1 MIDVSK
7 LTIESAHDHLMKGDF
22 TAVEL
27 TKVYLDVIAQ
37 KNPKINAYR
46 EVFADAI
53 EQAEKADERIKAS
66 KAKTP
71 KSDGS
76 GSVTSLTGI
85 PFAMKDNILI
95 EGKIAGASSKV
106 LENYKA
112 SYDATVTKKLK
123 DAGAIFLGRTN
134 MDEFAMGGST
144 ENSAYGVTLN
154 PIDPI
159 RVSGGSSGGSVA
171 AVAMDGA
178 LAALGTDTGGSVRQP
193 ASFCG
198 MVGFKP
204 TYGSVSRHGL
214 IAMGSSLDQAGP
226 ITKTVADSEI
236 IFNAIKGR
244 DRYDST
250 SMDSPFGKV
259 GDAVE
264 KSKKEKF
271 TIGVPRHFM
280 QKGLDADVLENFEG
294 VLKKL
299 EKSGHKIVD
308 VSLPNIDYSLAVYYI
323 LMPAE
328 VSSNLARFD
337 GVKYGAHAD
346 GKDLLEDYL
355 LTRGQFFGKEVRR
368 RIVLGTY
375 VLSTGYYDAYYGK
388 ACVTRNLLK
397 RDFLEAFKTVDVIV
411 TPTSPT
417 PAFKVG
423 EKASD
428 PLSMYLSDIF
438 TVTANLVGVPAI
450 SAPCGTVLREG
461 KELPLGFQIMAPH
474 FCEDTLFALGKVVEQ
489 VR

>member
-7 LTIESAHDHLMKGDF
+7 LTIESAHDHLVKGDF

-27 TKVYLDVIAQ
+27 TKTYLDIIAQ
-37 KNPKINAYR
+37 KDPAINAFR
-46 EVFADAI
+46 EVFADAL
-53 EQAEKADERIKAS
+53 EQAKVADKRIKAGQ
-66 KAKTP
+66 AAL
-71 KSDGS
+71 
-76 GSVTSLTGI
+76 LTGI

-95 EGKIAGASSKV
+95 EGRIAGASSKI
-106 LENYKA
+106 LENYTA

-123 DAGAIFLGRTN
+123 EAGAVFIGRTN

-144 ENSAYGVTLN
+144 ENSAYGPTRN
-154 PIDPI
+154 PVDPT
-159 RVSGGSSGGSVA
+159 RVSGGSSGGSAA
-171 AVAMDGA
+171 AVAMDGV

-193 ASFCG
+193 SSFCG
-198 MVGFKP
+198 TVGLKP
-204 TYGSVSRHGL
+204 TYGAISRHGL

-236 IFNAIKGR
+236 IFNILKGK

-250 SMDSPFGKV
+250 SADAPTTGKS
-259 GDAVE
+259 AQA
-264 KSKKEKF
+264 KKTKLK
-271 TIGVPRHFM
+271 IGVPRHFM
-280 QKGLDADVLENFEG
+280 QKGIDKDVLDNFETI
-294 VLKKL
+294 LKKL
-299 EKSGHKIVD
+299 EKQGHQIVD

-337 GVKYGAHAD
+337 GVKYGKHVD
-346 GKDLLEDYL
+346 GQDLLEDYL
-355 LTRGQFFGKEVRR
+355 LTRGQFLGKEVRR
-368 RIVLGTY
+368 RIILGTY

-388 ACVTRNLLK
+388 ACATQALLK
-397 RDFLEAFKTVDVIV
+397 HDFAEAFKKVDAIV

-423 EKASD
+423 EKAAD

-450 SAPCGTVLREG
+450 SVPCGTVSRVG
-461 KELPLGFQIMAPH
+461 KDLPLGLPLGFQIMAPY
-474 FCEDTLFALGKVVEQ
+474 FGEDTLFALGKAVEQ

>member
-27 TKVYLDVIAQ
+27 AQTYLDIIA
-37 KNPKINAYR
+37 KKDKDVNAYR
-46 EVFADAI
+46 EVFTDVI
-53 EQAEKADERIKAS
+53 DQAKKADEIIKFG
-66 KAKTP
+66 KATI
-71 KSDGS
+71 
-76 GSVTSLTGI
+76 LTGI

-95 EGKIAGASSKV
+95 EDRIAGASSKM

-123 DAGAIFLGRTN
+123 DAGAVFIGHTN

-144 ENSAYGVTLN
+144 ENSAYGPTRN
-154 PIDPI
+154 PFDIE

-178 LAALGTDTGGSVRQP
+178 LAAMGTDTGGSVRQP
-193 ASFCG
+193 SSFCG
-198 MVGFKP
+198 TVGLKP
-204 TYGSVSRHGL
+204 TYGAASRYGL
-214 IAMGSSLDQAGP
+214 IAMGSSLDQPGP
-226 ITKTVADSEI
+226 IGKTVADTEI
-236 IFNAIKGR
+236 IFDVIKGK

-250 SMDSPFGKV
+250 SMDSPFISG
-259 GDAVE
+259 GIT
-264 KSKKEKF
+264 KKDKL

-280 QKGLDADVLENFEG
+280 ESGIDADVLANFDET
-294 VLKKL
+294 LKKL
-299 EKSGHKIVD
+299 EKQGHKIVD
-308 VSLPNIDYSLAVYYI
+308 VTLPNIEYSLAVYYV

-328 VSSNLARFD
+328 VSSNMARFD

-346 GKDLLEDYL
+346 GKNLLEDYL
-355 LTRGQFFGKEVRR
+355 LTRGQFLGKEVRR
-368 RIVLGTY
+368 RIILGTY

-388 ACVTRNLLK
+388 ACVTRDLLK
-397 RDFLEAFKTVDVIV
+397 KDFTEAFKNIDVIV

-428 PLSMYLSDIF
+428 PLSMYLADIF
-438 TVTANLVGVPAI
+438 TVTANLTGVPAI
-450 SAPCGTVLREG
+450 SVPCGTVVREE
-461 KELPLGFQIMAPH
+461 KNLPLGFQIMAPH
-474 FCEDTLFALGKVVEQ
+474 FREDLLFQLGKDIES

>member
-7 LTIESAHDHLMKGDF
+7 LTIESAHDHLIKGDF

-27 TKVYLDVIAQ
+27 TQTYLDIIAK
-37 KNPKINAYR
+37 KNPEINAYR
-46 EVFADAI
+46 EVFVDAL
-53 EQAEKADERIKAS
+53 EQAKQADIKI
-66 KAKTP
+66 
-71 KSDGS
+71 KSGKV
-76 GSVTSLTGI
+76 GSVNLLTGI

-95 EGKIAGASSKV
+95 EGRIAGASSKI

-123 DAGAIFLGRTN
+123 EAGAIFLGRTN

-144 ENSAYGVTLN
+144 ENSAYGATRN
-154 PIDPI
+154 PVDPT

-198 MVGFKP
+198 MVGLKP
-204 TYGSVSRHGL
+204 TYGAISRYGL

-236 IFNAIKGR
+236 IFNTIKGK
-244 DRYDST
+244 DKYDST
-250 SMDSPFGKV
+250 SADSLFTGKE
-259 GDAVE
+259 E
-264 KSKKEKF
+264 KLKL

-280 QKGLDADVLENFEG
+280 KEGIDVDVLKNFEET
-294 VLKKL
+294 LKKL
-299 EKSGHKIVD
+299 ENAGHTIVD
-308 VSLPNIDYSLAVYYI
+308 VSLPNIDYSLAVYYV

-337 GVKYGAHAD
+337 GIKYGAHAD
-346 GKDLLEDYL
+346 GKDLLEDYM
-355 LTRGQFFGKEVRR
+355 LTRGQFLGKEVRR
-368 RIVLGTY
+368 RIILGTY

-388 ACVTRNLLK
+388 ARATQNLLK
-397 RDFLEAFKTVDVIV
+397 KDFIEAFKEVDVIV

-417 PAFKVG
+417 PSFKVG

-428 PLSMYLSDIF
+428 PLSMYLADIF

-450 SAPCGTVLREG
+450 SVPCGTANREG
-461 KELPLGFQIMAPH
+461 KDLPLGFQIMAPH
-474 FCEDTLFALGKVVEQ
+474 FREDILFQLGKVVES

>member
-7 LTIESAHDHLMKGDF
+7 LTIESAHKHLMNGDF

-27 TKVYLDVIAQ
+27 TKTYLDIIT
-37 KNPKINAYR
+37 KKDKEINAYR
-46 EVFADAI
+46 EVFDDAI
-53 EQAEKADERIKAS
+53 AQAMKADEQIKL
-66 KAKTP
+66 AKNGKTNE
-71 KSDGS
+71 
-76 GSVTSLTGI
+76 VTLLTGI

-95 EGKIAGASSKV
+95 EGKIAGAASKI

-123 DAGAIFLGRTN
+123 GAGAIFIGRTN

-144 ENSAYGVTLN
+144 ENSAYGVTRN
-154 PIDPI
+154 PIDPQ
-159 RVSGGSSGGSVA
+159 RVSGGSSGGSAA

-193 ASFCG
+193 SSFCG
-198 MVGFKP
+198 TVGLKP
-204 TYGSVSRHGL
+204 TYGAVSRYGL

-236 IFNAIKGR
+236 IFNIIKGK

-250 SMDSPFGKV
+250 SQDAPATSP
-259 GDAVE
+259 
-264 KSKKEKF
+264 KKTKLK
-271 TIGVPRHFM
+271 IGVPRDFM
-280 QKGLDADVLENFEG
+280 QKGLDADVLKNFEEILEK
-294 VLKKL
+294 LKKQNH
-299 EKSGHKIVD
+299 EIVD
-308 VSLPNIDYSLAVYYI
+308 ISLPNIDYSLAVYYI

-337 GVKYGAHAD
+337 GVKYGAHID
-346 GKDLLEDYL
+346 GKDLLEDYV
-355 LTRGQFFGKEVRR
+355 LTRGGLFGKEVRR
-368 RIVLGTY
+368 RIILGTY

-388 ACVTRNLLK
+388 AKITQNLLK
-397 RDFLEAFKTVDVIV
+397 QDFIEAFKKVDVIV

-417 PAFKVG
+417 PSFKIG
-423 EKASD
+423 EKAAD
-428 PLSMYLSDIF
+428 PLSMYLADIF

-450 SAPCGTVLREG
+450 SVPCGNVDREG
-461 KELPLGFQIMAPH
+461 KALPLGFQIMAPH
-474 FCEDTLFALGKVVEQ
+474 FREDLLFQLGKQVEG

>member
-27 TKVYLDVIAQ
+27 TQAYLDIIA
-37 KNPKINAYR
+37 KKDSKINAYR
-46 EVFADAI
+46 EVFADAL
-53 EQAEKADERIKAS
+53 EQAKQADERIKS
-66 KAKTP
+66 GKA
-71 KSDGS
+71 GNS
-76 GSVTSLTGI
+76 GEITLLTGI

-95 EGKIAGASSKV
+95 EGRIAGASSKV

-123 DAGAIFLGRTN
+123 EAGAIFLGRTN

-144 ENSAYGVTLN
+144 ENSAYGPTCN
-154 PIDPI
+154 PVDTT
-159 RVSGGSSGGSVA
+159 RVSGGSSGGSIA
-171 AVAMDGA
+171 AVAMGGA

-198 MVGFKP
+198 VVGLKP
-204 TYGSVSRHGL
+204 TYGAVSRQGL

-226 ITKTVADSEI
+226 ATKTVTDAEI
-236 IFNAIKGR
+236 IFDVIKGK

-250 SMDSPFGKV
+250 SADSPFTGANKIV
-259 GDAVE
+259 
-264 KSKKEKF
+264 KKEKL

-280 QKGLDADVLENFEG
+280 QKGIDADVMANFEET
-294 VLKKL
+294 LKKL
-299 EKSGHKIVD
+299 EKEGHKIVD
-308 VSLPNIDYSLAVYYI
+308 VTLPNIVYSLAVYYI

-328 VSSNLARFD
+328 VSSNMARFD

-346 GKDLLEDYL
+346 GKNLLEDYL
-355 LTRGQFFGKEVRR
+355 LTRGQFLGKEVRR
-368 RIVLGTY
+368 RIILGTY

-388 ACVTRNLLK
+388 AGITRDLLK
-397 RDFLEAFKTVDVIV
+397 KDFVEAFKTVDAIV

-417 PAFKVG
+417 PAFKIG

-428 PLSMYLSDIF
+428 PLSMYLADIF

-450 SAPCGTVLREG
+450 SVPCGTVSREG
-461 KELPLGFQIMAPH
+461 KELPLGFQIMASH
-474 FCEDTLFALGKVVEQ
+474 FREDVLFELGKAVER